1 MSYLNE
7 KIKNIVGQP
16 SSQTLCFDGVSMEFN
31 AKKNVWGKKN
41 SYKLGISH
49 FEDHRS

>member
-16 SSQTLCFDGVSMEFN
+16 SSQTLSFDGVSMEFN
-31 AKKNVWGKKN
+31 AKKMCGAKKTVIN
-41 SYKLGISH
+41 LG
-49 FEDHRS
+49 